1 MKTVNALLDQAH
13 EPDESQLRSALG
25 AAWPFFEAVRAR
37 AQGCEQD
44 WKHHGKKY
52 GWKLKIHAED
62 KNLCEVTV
70 VEGGFLVTMAIREKE
85 RQALASDPVLAEVA
99 GAGAKAS
106 EGYGIRVEV
115 RDQASCD
122 RATALLG
129 FIVAQRELDA
139 AAGE

>member
-13 EPDESQLRSALG
+13 APDEAQLRVALG
-25 AAWPFFEAVRAR
+25 PVWPFFEAVRAR

-44 WKHHGKKY
+44 WKNHGKKY

-70 VEGGFLVTMAIREKE
+70 VEAGFLVTMAVREKE
-85 RQALASDPVLAEVA
+85 RQALAADPALAGLA
-99 GAGAKAS
+99 GGGAKAS

-115 RDQASCD
+115 YDQASCD

-129 FIVAQRELDA
+129 FIVAQRELEDA
-139 AAGE
+139 AE